1 MRQPTAEIVWA
12 DHRRQKSE
20 LGRNVAGSGGLSGRM
35 THSSFA
41 VFQVSP
47 ILPHGPRRAKTTVKL
62 GPEVIGP
69 VILRRRR
76 LLAGG
81 QSKILFVQSMDNVAS
96 QYEHRSTTRRHQFL
110 GQSTP

>member
-1 MRQPTAEIVWA
+1 
-12 DHRRQKSE
+12 
-20 LGRNVAGSGGLSGRM
+20 M

-62 GPEVIGP
+62 DPEVIGP
-69 VILRRRR
+69 AILRRRR

-81 QSKILFVQSMDNVAS
+81 QPKILFVQSMDNVAS
-96 QYEHRSTTRRHQFL
+96 QYEHGSSAWRRQFL
-110 GQSTP
+110 RRSGP

>member
-1 MRQPTAEIVWA
+1 
-12 DHRRQKSE
+12 
-20 LGRNVAGSGGLSGRM
+20 M

-69 VILRRRR
+69 AILRRRR
-76 LLAGG
+76 PLAGS
-81 QSKILFVQSMDNVAS
+81 QPKILFVQSMDNVAP
-96 QYEHRSTTRRHQFL
+96 QYEHGSSTSRHQSRGRST
-110 GQSTP
+110 P